1 STASSGVSI
10 IKPGSLR
17 PLIGYPE
24 TKTPRMPMSTGSRT
38 AVPYGRNLAAASSDE
53 DEDDAALFPGPPVA
67 HSRHGHRNGL
77 YPTHPVIPWTGAGP
91 RPIRASSDVPIRGPP
106 SPAEKA
112 RYSGVGVGS
121 ALGNA
126 RGTDPARHP
135 VH

>member
-1 STASSGVSI
+1 MRHTSTASSGVSI

-38 AVPYGRNLAAASSDE
+38 AVPYGPNLAAVSS
-53 DEDDAALFPGPPVA
+53 DEDDAALFPRPPVA

-77 YPTHPVIPWTGAGP
+77 YPTHPVIRWTGAGP
-91 RPIRASSDVPIRGPP
+91 RPIRASSDVPTRGPP
-106 SPAEKA
+106 SPPATA
-112 RYSGVGVGS
+112 RYSGVRLGS

-126 RGTDPARHP
+126 PGTDPA
-135 VH
+135 